1 VLWKKKNQKDA
12 KARQQ
17 LHHGMIYII
26 FIILLDNF
34 VAHNHAPQASNTNV
48 ARAITEIKK
57 QARNNMY

>member
-1 VLWKKKNQKDA
+1 
-12 KARQQ
+12 
-17 LHHGMIYII
+17 MIYII